1 MHIFGKWR
9 QAGMIGGDKT
19 TRKELCLEN
28 LEKRIWFYHNETHKI
43 IDFKISEI

>member
-28 LEKRIWFYHNETHKI
+28 LEKEFVFI
-43 IDFKISEI
+43 IMRPIKLLT